1 MLFMVFAAANIGGP
15 FFFKA
20 EDAPRYVLAIT
31 VILVCFCAAFFCA
44 IALRVYMILQNRT
57 RDRRYGKLETA
68 EDKLEGMRLGMH
80 DKTELENVDFRYVL

>member
-1 MLFMVFAAANIGGP
+1 MLFMVFAAANIRDP

-44 IALRVYMILQNRT
+44 IALRVYIILQNRA

-68 EDKLEGMRLGMH
+68 KDKLEGMRLGMH